1 MKTKT
6 NNRNKFIRIITTPFR
21 ALGKARD
28 LYVRSMNS
36 AEKLSY
42 ASTMG
47 GPAGQF
53 NALPKSFSV
62 RSSRSNDTNDDD
74 YAELIRAASA
84 RSYGGRIDMDAILRQ
99 QLREEAAKTK
109 PSTAPTT
116 TTGVRGLPKC
126 GSVGMGKIDEEKA
139 VEFGED
145 GTGDSDAKPEL
156 LYPRSRSYAVAK
168 RGLVY

>member
-6 NNRNKFIRIITTPFR
+6 HNKSKFMKIITTPFR

-53 NALPKSFSV
+53 DGLPKSFSV
-62 RSSRSNDTNDDD
+62 RSSRSTDTKDDD
-74 YAELIRAASA
+74 YAELVRAASA
-84 RSYGGRIDMDAILRQ
+84 RSYGGRIDVDTILRQ
-99 QLREEAAKTK
+99 QLREEAAKTTL
-109 PSTAPTT
+109 SSS
-116 TTGVRGLPKC
+116 TTGGARGLPKC
-126 GSVGMGKIDEEKA
+126 SSVGMGKIDEEKA
-139 VEFGED
+139 VDQFGEEGD
-145 GTGDSDAKPEL
+145 GAKPKL
-156 LYPRSRSYAVAK
+156 MYPRSRSYAVAK
-168 RGLVY
+168 RGPVY